1 MKNNERILVILAGG
15 ASSRLKK
22 SLNDI
27 KLDRN
32 VSEIA
37 KSSHKTLI
45 PLGDDKRPLLY
56 FILQNALKAG
66 VRDVFLITS
75 PENSAFKSFIK
86 TKAFRESFS
95 EINLNFAIQYKP
107 DDREKPLGTS
117 DALMQAMD
125 QHDVLKS
132 NSYII
137 INGDNLYSVDSL
149 NSLFELDDKQHA
161 LISYDR
167 DALNFP
173 HERLT
178 KFALINVN
186 EKNRLINIIEK
197 PPLEEVDNFRDKLGK
212 IRVSMNIFKFFGP
225 TIYPFIK
232 NCPLHPERKEKEIPE
247 AVRNYIKE
255 FPNSFEALPFFE
267 HIPDLTSAKDILTI
281 IKSIPNSND

>member
-1 MKNNERILVILAGG
+1 MKSKKRILVILAGG

-27 KLDRN
+27 NLDKN
-32 VSEIA
+32 ITDIA

-56 FILQNALKAG
+56 FILQNAVSAG

-75 PENSAFKSFIK
+75 PGNSAFKSFME
-86 TKAFRESFS
+86 TKIFKHSFS
-95 EINLNFAIQYKP
+95 DININFAIQYKP
-107 DDREKPLGTS
+107 DDRVKPLGTS

-125 QHDVLKS
+125 QHEVLKR
-132 NSYII
+132 NSFVI
-137 INGDNLYSVDSL
+137 INGDNLYSVNSL
-149 NSLFELDDKQHA
+149 NSLYELDEKQHA

-167 DALNFP
+167 DGLNFP

-186 EKNRLINIIEK
+186 ENNQLINIIEK
-197 PPLEEVDNFRDKLGK
+197 PPIEEVDNFRDKLDK

-225 TIYPFIK
+225 TIYSFIK

-247 AVRNYIKE
+247 AVRNYIKD
-255 FPNSFEALPFFE
+255 FPNSFDAIPFFE
-267 HIPDLTSAKDILTI
+267 HIPDLTSAKDILNI
-281 IKSIPNSND
+281 IKSIPNYNE

>member
-1 MKNNERILVILAGG
+1 MKNKKRILIILAGG

-22 SLNDI
+22 TLNDVN
-27 KLDRN
+27 LDQN
-32 VSEIA
+32 VSDVA

-45 PLGDDKRPLLY
+45 PLGNDKRPLLY
-56 FILQNALKAG
+56 FILKNALNAG
-66 VRDVFLITS
+66 VSEVFLITS
-75 PENSAFKSFIK
+75 PENSAFKTFIESEVFKNSFLDMK
-86 TKAFRESFS
+86 V
-95 EINLNFAIQYKP
+95 NFAIQEKP
-107 DDREKPLGTS
+107 KDREKPLGTS

-125 QHDVLKS
+125 QYDVLKS
-132 NSYII
+132 NSFVI
-137 INGDNLYSVDSL
+137 INGDNLYSVKSL
-149 NSLFELDDKQHA
+149 NSLFELDEKQHA

-186 EKNRLINIIEK
+186 KNNKLINIIEK
-197 PPLEEVDNFRDKLGK
+197 PPLEEVDNFRDKLNK

-255 FPNSFEALPFFE
+255 FPNSFDALPFFE

-281 IKSIPNSND
+281 IKSIKNSNE

>member
-1 MKNNERILVILAGG
+1 MKSEQRILVILAGG

-27 KLDRN
+27 NLDKN
-32 VSEIA
+32 ITDIA

-56 FILQNALKAG
+56 FILQNALSAK
-66 VRDVFLITS
+66 VRDVFIITS
-75 PENSAFKSFIK
+75 PENSAFKDFI
-86 TKAFRESFS
+86 ESEVFKSNFS
-95 EINLNFAIQYKP
+95 DINMNFAVQYKP

-125 QHDVLKS
+125 QHEVLKS
-132 NSYII
+132 KSFVI
-137 INGDNLYSVDSL
+137 INGDNLYSVKSL
-149 NSLFELDDKQHA
+149 NSLFELDQEQHA

-186 EKNRLINIIEK
+186 EDNHLVNIIEK
-197 PPLEEVDNFRDKLGK
+197 PPIEEVDNFRDKLNK

-247 AVRNYIKE
+247 AVRNYIKD
-255 FPNSFEALPFFE
+255 FPNSFYALPFYE

-281 IKSIPNSND
+281 IKSIPNSNE